1 MKTNKLHLS
10 LINRPIIGYANLW
23 AVVCEDVIRGSE

>member
-10 LINRPIIGYANLW
+10 LINQTIIGLANLW
-23 AVVCEDVIRGSE
+23 MLECGDVKRCSE

>member
-10 LINRPIIGYANLW
+10 LINQTIIGYANLW
-23 AVVCEDVIRGSE
+23 SLECGDVTRGSE